1 VLKKKEKRM
10 MPLWVG
16 ILCVLLAVTSLSF
29 TLLTWAQ
36 NNQVVLPFIEEML
49 FVQPNLHVQSFELS
63 YNLVTR
69 RYDHINVTVK
79 NFDSAPHSGTIYVKF
94 FTNGDVQIAYS
105 DATSTGTIDGGYS
118 VEVPFIS
125 LNWLDN
131 YTVSDVVKA
140 FIQIQE

>member
-1 VLKKKEKRM
+1 MLKKKERRM

-36 NNQVVLPFIEEML
+36 DNRVVLPFIEEIL
-49 FVQPNLHVQSFELS
+49 FTQPNLHVQDFELS

-79 NFDSAPHSGTIYVKF
+79 NFDSTPHSGTIYIKF

-105 DATSTGTIDGGYS
+105 NPTSTEVGGGLS
-118 VEVPFIS
+118 VKVSDIK
-125 LNWLDN
+125 LIWLDN